1 MPSDVWKV
9 FDLPKASMDYR
20 GCAPKVCRHGK
31 RGVAPDQIRSIA
43 GRSKTFRTSGE
54 AKPQRHVMTSS
65 TVGIAPTKT
74 MNKTPLPWSLW
85 FRQIRAIFRLEIEKN
100 FLGRRSILLYLL
112 ALLPIVPLALLAP
125 FTPPGRE
132 WLDFNQYSMIF
143 AIFYG
148 GLILRTVVFFG
159 CAWIFM
165 NLFRGD
171 LVDRSLHFYFLS
183 PVRRE
188 ILVVGKYLSG
198 LVTSIILFTGAT
210 VICMLLLYFPHFP
223 SESSRFFFDGPGLG
237 QLLTYAGITIL
248 ACIGYGAFFLVVGLF
263 FRNPIIPAL
272 VLYGWEWLNFLLP
285 PLLKKVSVIHYLHS
299 LTPVPVSEGPFAVV
313 AEPTPAWIAVPS
325 LIVVTILVLVV
336 ASYRIRRME
345 INYGSD

>member
-1 MPSDVWKV
+1 MS
-9 FDLPKASMDYR
+9 
-20 GCAPKVCRHGK
+20 
-31 RGVAPDQIRSIA
+31 
-43 GRSKTFRTSGE
+43 
-54 AKPQRHVMTSS
+54 SS
-65 TVGIAPTKT
+65 TVA
-74 MNKTPLPWSLW
+74 TPKIDNDVSPSPRLPVSASLPWSLW
-85 FRQIRAIFRLEIEKN
+85 LRQIRAIFWLEVEKN

-125 FTPPGRE
+125 FTPPGSE
-132 WLDFNQYSMIF
+132 WQDINQYTMIF
-143 AIFYG
+143 AVYYG

-159 CAWIFM
+159 SAWIFM

-171 LVDRSLHFYFLS
+171 IVDRSLHFYFLS

-198 LVTSIILFTGAT
+198 LVTSILLFTATT
-210 VICMLLLYFPHFP
+210 VICMLLLYVPHFP
-223 SESSRFFFDGPGLG
+223 SESVRFFSNGVGMSH
-237 QLLTYAGITIL
+237 LLSYAGITIL

-263 FRNPIIPAL
+263 VRNPIIPAL

-299 LTPVPVSEGPFAVV
+299 LVPVPVSEGPFAVV

-325 LIVVTILVLVV
+325 LILVTLLVLII
-336 ASYRIRRME
+336 ASYRIRHME
-345 INYGSD
+345 IRYGSD